1 MEKQVIMIS
10 SHPFFKPCKQWM
22 ERVREAASC
31 SPPQPHLP
39 WPLSSLS
46 WNGSI
51 LFYGLPHSHLL
62 THWLSAKELT
72 LLTCGAR
79 EDPRETLGQKGYQTS
94 QSHKKSTLNI
104 YWKDW
109 WWSWSSNTW
118 WPPDAKSWLIGKG
131 PDAGK
136 DWRQEEKG
144 MTENEMVGWHHWP
157 MDMSLSK
164 LWEMVKDREAWC
176 KAVHGVI
183 KRQK

>member
-10 SHPFFKPCKQWM
+10 SHPFFKPCEQWM
-22 ERVREAASC
+22 EWVKEAASC

-51 LFYGLPHSHLL
+51 LFYGLPYSHLL

-79 EDPRETLGQKGYQTS
+79 EDPWETLGQQGYQTS

-109 WWSWSSNTW
+109 WWSWSSNTLDTW
-118 WPPDAKSWLIGKG
+118 CEELTHWKRPWCWERLRAGGKRG
-131 PDAGK
+131 
-136 DWRQEEKG
+136 
-144 MTENEMVGWHHWP
+144 
-157 MDMSLSK
+157 
-164 LWEMVKDREAWC
+164 DREWDGWMASLTNGHEFEQTLGDGEGQGSL
-176 KAVHGVI
+176 V
-183 KRQK
+183 